1 MSLYA
6 LAQHFHFNLCLCV
19 TMGKLLSDAVAVGK
33 KKNNQMFKATYLK

>member
-19 TMGKLLSDAVAVGK
+19 TMQKLLSDAVVVGK
-33 KKNNQMFKATYLK
+33 KTQTLKPAHLK

>member
-19 TMGKLLSDAVAVGK
+19 TMEKLLSDAVAVGK
-33 KKNNQMFKATYLK
+33 KTNQTLKAAHLK